1 MSVKSSTPIGQKEG
15 SIMQAYDYFAA
26 LIYVTDTE
34 HEAVMRMFDWQEV
47 TLTGD
52 DQIYYIYE
60 ISNDNQKKKIVAARQ
75 DEMGMCASATLSMKL
90 REQFRPQYL
99 IMPGIAAGTR
109 NFADQQMYGDVLISN
124 LVWNYSNGKYVAPQ
138 NADITFGN
146 IGFIPR
152 PSWIQTDPKI
162 LKILEKA
169 IKDPRN
175 ECYVHVGPL
184 ASGSAVV
191 ANGDIVDM
199 QVRSQF
205 DETIGLEME
214 AYGVL
219 YAAKHAVEPKP
230 YAIIA
235 KSICDFA
242 DSQKDDNY
250 QKFAAYTSCEF
261 VKNLCLYFLPDV
273 ADL

>member
-1 MSVKSSTPIGQKEG
+1 
-15 SIMQAYDYFAA
+15 MQAYNYFAA

-34 HEAVMRMFDWQEV
+34 HASVMRMFDWQEV

-52 DQIYYIYE
+52 DQTYYMIE
-60 ISNDNQKKKIVAARQ
+60 LSDGDKTKKIVAARQ
-75 DEMGMCASATLSMKL
+75 DEMGMCASAALSMKL
-90 REQFRPQYL
+90 MEQFRPQYL
-99 IMPGIAAGTR
+99 IMPGIAAGTSSLS
-109 NFADQQMYGDVLISN
+109 DQQMYGDVLISD

-138 NADITFGN
+138 NADIIFGN

-152 PSWIQTDPKI
+152 PTWIRTDPKI
-162 LKILEKA
+162 LEVLKKA
-169 IKDPRN
+169 IRDPRN
-175 ECYVHVGPL
+175 ECYVHIGPL

-191 ANGDIVDM
+191 ANSDLVDM
-199 QVRSQF
+199 QIRSQF

-214 AYGVL
+214 AYGVV
-219 YAAKHAVEPKP
+219 YAAKHAIEPKP

-242 DSQKDDNY
+242 DSRKDDNY

-273 ADL
+273 VEL